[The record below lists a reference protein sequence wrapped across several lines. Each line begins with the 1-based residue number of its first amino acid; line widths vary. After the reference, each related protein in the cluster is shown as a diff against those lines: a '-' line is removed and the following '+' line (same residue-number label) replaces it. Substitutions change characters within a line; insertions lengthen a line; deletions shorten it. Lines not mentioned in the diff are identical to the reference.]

1 MLTNQFQN
9 QPQIKVDMYI
19 VIIVTECLD
28 AKEYRN
34 AKKSNVNI
42 LLGQDTVIGP

>member
-1 MLTNQFQN
+1 MS
-9 QPQIKVDMYI
+9 I

-42 LLGQDTVIGP
+42 LLGQDTVIGPQTSCFVAPNMSI